1 MKILGKDISGGD
13 RVLWI
18 IAILLMLFSI
28 LPVYSTSSNLAFIS
42 DAGDTSSALGKHF
55 ILLMSGV
62 GILIFSQL
70 VPYRYYGRLALL
82 IFPITLLLLVYT
94 MLFGVNISN
103 ATRWIQIPYVPY
115 TFQTSALAYLVL
127 PVFLAR
133 NLVKMEPSKMRKFRA
148 GIFPLVL
155 PISLTCL
162 LVLPS
167 NFSSAALLFG
177 LSIVT
182 LYIGGYPLRN
192 LLVILGLAL
201 AGLAIYLLATMAF
214 PGLQSR
220 YDTWVSRVENFVE
233 PQQEEQYQVTRAKMA
248 LAEGEFIGKGPG
260 KSIHKNFLPQSN
272 SDFIYAII
280 VEEYGTL
287 GGLAIVL
294 LYVILLIRILVI
306 ANKAPTPFASLLCI
320 ALGIMLSLQAFTNL
334 AVAVHLFPVTG
345 QTLPLVSAGGSSIW
359 TTSAALGIIISVS
372 RYQKDLKA
380 DPGPESTSSPDEEA
394 ASSESPLFPDPQNG
408 NYA

>member
-1 MKILGKDISGGD
+1 MKLLGQDISGGD

-28 LPVYSTSSNLAFIS
+28 LPVYSASSNLAFLS
-42 DAGDTSSALGKHF
+42 GSGNTGSALGKHF
-55 ILLMSGV
+55 GLLVSGV
-62 GILIFSQL
+62 LILIFTQL
-70 VPYRYYGRLALL
+70 VPYRYYGRLSMLL
-82 IFPITLLLLVYT
+82 LPITILLLFYT
-94 MLFGVNISN
+94 MIFGVNISN
-103 ATRWIQIPYVPY
+103 ATRWIRIPYVQY

-133 NLVKMEPSKMRKFRA
+133 NLVKMEAEKLHNFRS
-148 GIFPLVL
+148 GIFPLL
-155 PISLTCL
+155 FPIALTCG

-177 LSIVT
+177 LSLVT
-182 LYIGGYPLRN
+182 LYIGGYRFRN
-192 LLVILGLAL
+192 ILAFLGIAIVGLAL
-201 AGLAIYLLATMAF
+201 YLLTSMAF
-214 PGLQSR
+214 PNLQNR
-220 YDTWVSRVENFVE
+220 YDTWVSRIESFTQPE
-233 PQQEEQYQVTRAKMA
+233 QEEQYQVTRAKMA
-248 LAEGEFIGKGPG
+248 LAEGEFLGKGPG

-287 GGLAIVL
+287 GGLLIVF

-306 ANKAPTPFASLLCI
+306 ANKARTPFGSLLCV

-334 AVAVHLFPVTG
+334 AVAVNLFPVTG
-345 QTLPLVSAGGSSIW
+345 QTLPLISAGGSSIW

-372 RYQKDLKA
+372 RYQKEEKHSA
-380 DPGPESTSSPDEEA
+380 DPGHSVTDPSTSTTSG
-394 ASSESPLFPDPQNG
+394 STGIDPQNDA
-408 NYA
+408 YA